1 MKSKYLGITPYE
13 EEQQFDFVGREDE
26 TWALYD
32 RISRNDYTV
41 YYAAS
46 GEGKSSLIRAGLLPI
61 LRRREYYPIYIVLND
76 NEIKD
81 KSLIA
86 DIIDKRINDEENKWR
101 NTYEEISYVLSEKS
115 KSYLEKEKIEKDAV
129 EVLSGNLWW
138 KLRNYCFKR
147 RNGTE
152 FTPLFIF
159 DQFEEVFTKANYA
172 WTDAFFGWLEEF
184 STDYVPDSLTNSI
197 DVKRLHI
204 PTQKHF
210 KVLFS
215 FRTEYLGELD
225 YWCIQKHFI
234 PALQENRMCLKPL
247 TRKGAMEV
255 VNLNAGMLGVYADDI
270 INGCSVVNA
279 NTNEKEQPSVYALIL
294 SVVCQVL
301 SELSEIERKTILEK
315 LKENQ
320 ENVIDQLLLVFYKE
334 KLKEVG
340 LDYTKDEKL
349 IAEIEDALI
358 SENGKRNRRDT
369 EDPIV
374 SPLSEWIEK
383 LYNKENGLIKVVGT
397 KEINGKTVNVI
408 EFPHDRLCKAID
420 TARKERQQRLAEK
433 FKRQKEWMQFGIL
446 SFVFGIVMHI
456 ISKNLTALSILFFH
470 PKSLIADVNDKNC
483 IALLMILL
491 VVFTPILTI
500 LYKRDNTQKKIT
512 LSSFVLSSISFG
524 IWNILSRNIKFE
536 SSYISFIGYAG
547 FAISSLLAYSFY
559 RFSFSKKHI
568 KHGSDDAER
577 KQSYWPVW
585 GAFLI
590 VAIYAFYLS
599 VYDCTIG
606 INEPKDSFW
615 GLFTLPLFYS
625 MFARGFFHVE
635 TNWKSKGACILLGG
649 FLALLLL
656 CGFFAFSH
664 WTVLHIGY
672 WQRYGAFLSVFLII
686 IFFVSFVY
694 SLWLSDSN
702 SNFYKLTTSKRIL
715 LSLGCVLVT
724 ITTFF
729 VNMGYNP
736 FAIPVGKVARV
747 NSWRTVLACEHLDG
761 KNLYGVFSANGD
773 TIIPCCMDWGDNDS
787 IIIKNTSVFSSP
799 GMCEIIVKS
808 RINPFENDLKANEDS
823 SLVWSRQN
831 DTLGIITGKILLP
844 PTLEERL
851 YRTISKKLSSNSTL
865 EDSIN
870 YYSSKLFVEIRTA
883 NIKWLLKGEKYG
895 LENLPS
901 LSVLEKTQH
910 RCLEKVIK
918 EFSSQKDL
926 AMRKERRIEQIMT
939 DQDLVELQCNI
950 VRSMLLNSIKERCRH
965 HDIPRIFLLHTQLL
979 FAFFHSTPEVNI
991 EINSASNFNIRTSIN
1006 GKSQSFSF
1014 PYYMNI
1020 CSKDVFDRRA
1030 FAWYDMFNALCMQE
1044 LKFNSRT
1051 FEVTYSTDSI
1061 IPKIEE
1067 VASALDDVSKLSKFI
1082 NGENSSKL
1090 SLNEAMDLIKIHLN
1104 MTTPDYWQSKRDKM
1118 NVAVKLPSHLNE
1130 DVQFERLRKL
1140 VCNSLLNVLANRP
1153 TGVYNNCLEN
1163 ICRNMIIVSAFR
1175 GYNVSSDISKL
1186 CEYKQSNWRIFS
1198 DVQELDSTKILASE
1212 ILKKHKKTIE
1222 LLDSIICKLPNKQM
1236 KSKNMKM
1243 SKSPI
1248 RR

>member
-1 MKSKYLGITPYE
+1 M
-13 EEQQFDFVGREDE
+13 
-26 TWALYD
+26 
-32 RISRNDYTV
+32 
-41 YYAAS
+41 
-46 GEGKSSLIRAGLLPI
+46 
-61 LRRREYYPIYIVLND
+61 YIPVRKN
-76 NEIKD
+76 
-81 KSLIA
+81 
-86 DIIDKRINDEENKWR
+86 
-101 NTYEEISYVLSEKS
+101 
-115 KSYLEKEKIEKDAV
+115 
-129 EVLSGNLWW
+129 
-138 KLRNYCFKR
+138 FK
-147 RNGTE
+147 
-152 FTPLFIF
+152 
-159 DQFEEVFTKANYA
+159 A
-172 WTDAFFGWLEEF
+172 
-184 STDYVPDSLTNSI
+184 
-197 DVKRLHI
+197 
-204 PTQKHF
+204 
-210 KVLFS
+210 LFS
-215 FRTEYLGELD
+215 FRTEYLGDLD
-225 YWCIQKHFI
+225 YWCVQKHFI

-255 VNLNAGMLGVYADDI
+255 VNLNAGILGAYADDI

-301 SELSEIERKTILEK
+301 SELSETERKTIFEN

-320 ENVIDQLLLVFYKE
+320 ENVIDHLLLVFYKE

-369 EDPIV
+369 EDPII

-383 LYNKENGLIKVVGT
+383 LYKKENGLIKVVGT
-397 KEINGKTVNVI
+397 KDVNGKTVNVI

-420 TARKERQQRLAEK
+420 TARKERQQRLAVK
-433 FKRQKEWMQFGIL
+433 YNRQKEWMRFGIL

-456 ISKNLTALSILFFH
+456 ISKNLTVFGSLFFH
-470 PKSLIADVNDKNC
+470 PKSLIADVNDENC
-483 IALLMILL
+483 TALLMILL

-500 LYKRDNTQKKIT
+500 LYKRDNTRKKIT

-524 IWNILSRNIKFE
+524 IWSILSRNIKFE

-559 RFSFSKKHI
+559 RFSFSKKYI

-599 VYDCTIG
+599 VFDCTIG

-615 GLFTLPLFYS
+615 GLFTLPFFYS

-635 TNWKSKGACILLGG
+635 TNWKSKGAYVLLGG

-656 CGFFAFSH
+656 GVFFAFSH
-664 WTVLHIGY
+664 WTILHIGY

-694 SLWLSDSN
+694 SLWLSDSDC
-702 SNFYKLTTSKRIL
+702 NFYKLTTSKRIL
-715 LSLGCVLVT
+715 LSLGCVFVT
-724 ITTFF
+724 IATFF
-729 VNMGYNP
+729 VNLGYNP
-736 FAIPVGKVARV
+736 FAIPVGKVAKV
-747 NSWRTVLACEHLDG
+747 YSWRSVLACEHLDE

-787 IIIKNTSVFSSP
+787 TVISSS
-799 GMCEIIVKS
+799 GKCEIVVKS
-808 RINPFENDLKANEDS
+808 RINPFENDLEANEDS
-823 SLVWSRQN
+823 SLIANEDSSLIWSRQN
-831 DTLGIITGKILLP
+831 DTLGIITGKILTT

-851 YRTISKKLSSNSTL
+851 YRTISKNLSSNSTL

-870 YYSSKLFVEIRTA
+870 YYSSKLFVEIRAA

-901 LSVLEKTQH
+901 LLVLEKTQY
-910 RCLEKVIK
+910 RCLEKIIK
-918 EFSSQKDL
+918 EFSSKKDSV
-926 AMRKERRIEQIMT
+926 MSKKRRIEQIMT

-965 HDIPRIFLLHTQLL
+965 HDIPRMFLLHTQLL
-979 FAFFHSTPEVNI
+979 FAFFHSTPNVKM
-991 EINSASNFNIRTSIN
+991 EINFDSPFNIR
-1006 GKSQSFSF
+1006 SFSF
-1014 PYYMNI
+1014 SYNMSI
-1020 CSKDVFDRRA
+1020 CSKDVFDRRT
-1030 FAWYDMFNALCMQE
+1030 FAWYDMLNTLCMQE

-1051 FEVTYSTDSI
+1051 FEVIYSTDSI
-1061 IPKIEE
+1061 IPKFEE
-1067 VASALDDVSKLSKFI
+1067 VVNAFDDVSKLSKFI

-1090 SLNEAMDLIKIHLN
+1090 SLNEAMDLYKIGLN
-1104 MTTPDYWQSKRDKM
+1104 LTNPDYWQAKRDKM
-1118 NVAVKLPSHLNE
+1118 DVSVKFHSHINE

-1140 VCNSLLNVLANRP
+1140 VCDNLLNVLAKRP

-1163 ICRNMIIVSAFR
+1163 ICRNMIIVSTFR
-1175 GYNVSSDISKL
+1175 GYNVHSDIRKL
-1186 CEYKQSNWRIFS
+1186 GEYKQSNWRIFS
-1198 DVQELDSTKILASE
+1198 DVQKIDTTRVLASE
-1212 ILKKHKKTIE
+1212 TLEKRKEIIE
-1222 LLDSIICKLPNKQM
+1222 KLDSIICKLQKAT
-1236 KSKNMKM
+1236 KSKTRKM
-1243 SKSPI
+1243 SKPPI

>member
-1 MKSKYLGITPYE
+1 MESKYLGITPYE

-129 EVLSGNLWW
+129 EVLSENLWW

-147 RNGTE
+147 RNGAE
-152 FTPLFIF
+152 LTPLFIF

-172 WTDAFFGWLEEF
+172 WTDAFFGWLEEI

-197 DVKRLHI
+197 DVRKMYI
-204 PTQKHF
+204 PVRKNF
-210 KVLFS
+210 KALFS
-215 FRTEYLGELD
+215 FRTEYLGDLD
-225 YWCIQKHFI
+225 YWCVQKHFI

-255 VNLNAGMLGVYADDI
+255 VNLNAGILGAYADDI

-301 SELSEIERKTILEK
+301 SELSETERKTILEN

-320 ENVIDQLLLVFYKE
+320 ENGIDHLLLVFYKE

-369 EDPIV
+369 DDPII

-383 LYNKENGLIKVVGT
+383 LYKKENGLIKVVGT
-397 KEINGKTVNVI
+397 KEVNGKTVNVI

-420 TARKERQQRLAEK
+420 TARKERQQRLAVK
-433 FKRQKEWMQFGIL
+433 YNRQKEWMQFGIL

-456 ISKNLTALSILFFH
+456 ISKNLTAFKNLFFH
-470 PKSLIADVNDKNC
+470 PKSLIADVNDENC
-483 IALLMILL
+483 TALLMILL

-500 LYKRDNTQKKIT
+500 LYKRDNTRKKIT

-524 IWNILSRNIKFE
+524 IWSILSRNIKFE

-559 RFSFSKKHI
+559 ISSFSKKYI

-599 VYDCTIG
+599 VFDCTIG

-615 GLFTLPLFYS
+615 GLFTLPFFYS

-635 TNWKSKGACILLGG
+635 TNWKSKGAYVLLGG

-656 CGFFAFSH
+656 GVFFAFSH
-664 WTVLHIGY
+664 WTILHIGY

-694 SLWLSDSN
+694 SLWLSDSDC
-702 SNFYKLTTSKRIL
+702 NFYKLTTSKRIL
-715 LSLGCVLVT
+715 LSLGCVFVT
-724 ITTFF
+724 LATFF
-729 VNMGYNP
+729 VNLGYNP
-736 FAIPVGKVARV
+736 FAIPVGKVAKV
-747 NSWRTVLACEHLDG
+747 YSWRTVLACEHLDE

-787 IIIKNTSVFSSP
+787 IFIKNTSAFST
-799 GMCEIIVKS
+799 GMCKIIVKS
-808 RINPFENDLKANEDS
+808 RINPFENDLEANEDC
-823 SLVWSRQN
+823 SLIWSRQN
-831 DTLGIITGKILLP
+831 DTLGIITGKIFTS

-851 YRTISKKLSSNSTL
+851 NRTISKNLSSNSTL

-870 YYSSKLFVEIRTA
+870 YYSSKLFVEIRAA

-901 LSVLEKTQH
+901 LFVLEKMQH
-910 RCLEKVIK
+910 RCLEKIIK
-918 EFSSQKDL
+918 EFSSQKDSV
-926 AMRKERRIEQIMT
+926 MDKERRIEQIMT

-965 HDIPRIFLLHTQLL
+965 HDIPRMFLLHTQLS
-979 FAFFHSTPEVNI
+979 FAFFHSTPAVNI
-991 EINSASNFNIRTSIN
+991 NINLASILNIRTSIK
-1006 GKSQSFSF
+1006 GKSQSFSI
-1014 PYYMNI
+1014 PYNMSI

-1030 FAWYDMFNALCMQE
+1030 FAWYDMFNALCIQE

-1051 FEVTYSTDSI
+1051 FEMIYSTDSI
-1061 IPKIEE
+1061 IPKIKEAE
-1067 VASALDDVSKLSKFI
+1067 IALDDVSKLSKFI

-1090 SLNEAMDLIKIHLN
+1090 SLNEVMELFKIGLN
-1104 MTTPDYWQSKRDKM
+1104 LTNPDYWQSKRDKM
-1118 NVAVKLPSHLNE
+1118 DVSVKFHSHINE

-1140 VCNSLLNVLANRP
+1140 VCDSLLNVLAKRP

-1175 GYNVSSDISKL
+1175 GYYVHSDMIEL

-1198 DVQELDSTKILASE
+1198 DVQKIDSTNVLASE
-1212 ILKKHKKTIE
+1212 ILEKHKETIE
-1222 LLDSIICKLPNKQM
+1222 LLDSIICKLQNKQI
-1236 KSKNMKM
+1236 KSKTRKM
-1243 SKSPI
+1243 SKPPI